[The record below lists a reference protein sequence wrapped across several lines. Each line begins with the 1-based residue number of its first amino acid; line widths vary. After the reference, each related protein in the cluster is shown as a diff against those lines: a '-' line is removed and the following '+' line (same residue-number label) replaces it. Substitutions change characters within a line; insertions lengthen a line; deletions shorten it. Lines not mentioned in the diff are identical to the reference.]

1 MQEIKIEKF
10 QGPLDL
16 LLQLIDQ
23 EELEITEIS
32 LSEIIE
38 HFLEELEKIE
48 QESEQDLADFLVIA
62 TKLVYL
68 KSKQLLPY
76 LYEEEEEEDLTDQLK
91 MYKKFVDASVYIEK
105 LWQNE
110 KKSYG
115 RVEPLQKQKEFVI
128 PENALQDNLHKS
140 FSDLLKRLKPV
151 NPLPTAKVDHSV
163 SVRDVINHLKGT
175 LKKIKKFKFSELF
188 KNSKNKTEVI
198 ISFLAVLDMI
208 KSGEVYM
215 KQTKA
220 FDDFE
225 VKRV

>member
-32 LSEIIE
+32 LSEITE

-68 KSKQLLPY
+68 KSRQLLPY

-115 RVEPLQKQKEFVI
+115 RTEPLKKQKEFVI
-128 PENALQDNLHKS
+128 PTNALGDNLHKS
-140 FSDLLKRLKPV
+140 FTDLLKRLKPV
-151 NPLPTAKVDHSV
+151 NPLPTAKIDHSV
-163 SVRDVINHLKGT
+163 SVRDVINHLKTT

-198 ISFLAVLDMI
+198 ISFLAVLDMV
-208 KSGEVYM
+208 KAGEVYM
-215 KQTKA
+215 TQNQA
-220 FDDFE
+220 FGDFE
-225 VKRV
+225 IKRV